1 MTTKLSIEIFETINT
16 NLLAD
21 VVIIIGRHNSGNT
34 FMTLDAIEGYI
45 KGYASRYDYSK
56 WELQTTGHTLYLS
69 CDNNPFFTITEKQL
83 TELNTT
89 TEMDL
94 VTTLS

>member
-1 MTTKLSIEIFETINT
+1 MTTKLSIEIFETIND
-16 NLLAD
+16 NLLAN
-21 VVIIIGRHNSGNT
+21 VAAIIGNHNSGKHY
-34 FMTLDAIEGYI
+34 MSLDELSGYI
-45 KGYASRYDYSK
+45 KGFASRYNYKQWDM
-56 WELQTTGHTLYLS
+56 EQTGSILFLS